1 MRPMPRTEVPSQEP
15 EAEAISAAELGAREA
30 ACGDSP
36 NGIVRFFRILGPGVT
51 AGASDDDP
59 SGIGTYSVAGA
70 TLGFSTLWT
79 ALITLPMMAT
89 VQYIAARVGLVTGL
103 GLGAILRRYY
113 PPWLAIGVAV
123 ALLATNTINAG
134 ADIGA
139 IGAAINL
146 LLPHVPVTALVI
158 PIGAILIVLQWWGSY
173 RLIAMVFKWLALAL
187 FAYVG
192 AAILSHPNWVEVL
205 RDTFVPHVRLN
216 AAYLTTLVA
225 ILGTTIS
232 PYMLYWQAS
241 QEVEEDIALGRR
253 RLRQRRGTTPTE
265 MRYAAIDIGVGML
278 FSNVVMYF
286 IIVATGATLFAAG
299 HHQIQSATDAA
310 QALAPL
316 AGRWSQWLLAFGLI
330 GSGVLAVPI
339 LTTSSAYALAGALR
353 WKEGLSLDPARA
365 PHFYAVIA
373 GATLVG
379 MELNF
384 AGLGMVAALY
394 WSAVINGFLAPIVLL
409 VVMLVANNRKIMGA
423 DVNGLLLN
431 IGGWTT
437 TIVMAAAA
445 ALLLLYWGKT

>member
-1 MRPMPRTEVPSQEP
+1 MPPTEVKSEP
-15 EAEAISAAELGAREA
+15 PAEPTDAADLGSRETA
-30 ACGDSP
+30 SSGAT
-36 NGIVRFFRILGPGVT
+36 NGLTRFARILGPGIT

-70 TLGFSTLWT
+70 SLGFSTLWT
-79 ALITLPMMAT
+79 ALITLPMMAS

-146 LLPHVPVTALVI
+146 LVPHIPTTALIVPV
-158 PIGAILIVLQWWGSY
+158 GAILLALQWWVSY
-173 RLIAMVFKWLALAL
+173 RLIARIFKWLALTL
-187 FAYVG
+187 FAYIG
-192 AAILSHPNWVEVL
+192 AAILAHPHWSEVL
-205 RDTFVPHVRLN
+205 RGTFLPQIHLN
-216 AAYLTTLVA
+216 ASYLMTLVA

-253 RLRQRRGTTPTE
+253 TLAQRRGTTKTE
-265 MRYAAIDIGVGML
+265 LRYAAIDIGVGML
-278 FSNVVMYF
+278 FSNLVMYF
-286 IIVATGATLFAAG
+286 IIVATGATLFASG
-299 HHQIQSATDAA
+299 HHQIQTATDAA

-330 GSGVLAVPI
+330 GSGILAVPI

-379 MELNF
+379 MEINF
-384 AGLGMVAALY
+384 AGIGTVAALY
-394 WSAVINGFLAPIVLL
+394 WSAVINGFLAPVVLL

-423 DVNGLLLN
+423 NANGLLLN

-437 TIVMAAAA
+437 TIVMTAAAI
-445 ALLLLYWGKT
+445 LLIAYWGRS